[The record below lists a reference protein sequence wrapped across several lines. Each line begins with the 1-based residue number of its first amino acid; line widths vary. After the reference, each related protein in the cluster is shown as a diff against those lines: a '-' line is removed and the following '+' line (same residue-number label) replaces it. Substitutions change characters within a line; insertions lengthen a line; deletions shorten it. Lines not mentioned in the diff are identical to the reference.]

1 MVFGL
6 NTSRLKAA
14 YTSARYLF
22 PLTAFSTLSVVS
34 AQFNMLEEML
44 THKMTIEARRAWV
57 MLNGR
62 HQGSQKDGSFPVRS
76 NERHDQRV
84 HHIDNL
90 RLAMTTLLV
99 LHHSAVEIIHATDP
113 VRHSGRSKLEVVA
126 LNIFAM
132 TNKPLLWALFFFLSG
147 YSILDFL
154 HSFTRIGSRG
164 NFHDADASWLYTRL
178 SGPIPYVIILLS
190 MDYVY
195 LFLRYAQR
203 RTGNIVGV
211 LGLTTAVLL
220 TVRSL
225 GIDIASISNPILQI
239 SYDYPGPVAPL
250 SFVAYIAGVYFE
262 AFEEYLPS
270 TKTLAIFSACLSASY
285 LSMGIAYNLSP
296 ATSSFIDAQYKE
308 GLPYLPSAARYFYL
322 ILNIFVFYILSLSA
336 ITLFCRAEWAREEL
350 PHIMTPIRRT
360 TYLQVYFHIIPVSTA
375 VRFTRAIRGSHLARF
390 LVVSFIGVVVT
401 WTVVWCWW
409 LLLNFV
415 AKVAR
420 EKTGF
425 FAAIAK
431 SWEQFTKRYSYDRDA
446 NIIQDK
452 RTSR

>member
-1 MVFGL
+1 
-6 NTSRLKAA
+6 
-14 YTSARYLF
+14 
-22 PLTAFSTLSVVS
+22 
-34 AQFNMLEEML
+34 MLEEML
-44 THKMTIEARRAWV
+44 THKMTIEARKAWV

-147 YSILDFL
+147 YSMSLSLSSNTSEFRTFL
-154 HSFTRIGSRG
+154 SRSLKIGLPALIYTKYVQIHLFRSFAVGSRG
-164 NFHDADASWLYTRL
+164 IFHDVDASWLYTRL

-195 LFLRYAQR
+195 LFLRYAQKR
-203 RTGNIVGV
+203 MGNIIGV

-225 GIDIASISNPILQI
+225 GIDIASISNPILQN
-239 SYDYPGPVAPL
+239 SCDYPGPVAPL
-250 SFVAYIAGVYFE
+250 SFVAYIAGVHFE

-296 ATSSFIDAQYKE
+296 TISSFIDAQYKE

-336 ITLFCRAEWAREEL
+336 ITLFCRAEWAREKL

-360 TYLQVYFHIIPVSTA
+360 TYFQVYFHIIPISTA
-375 VRFTRAIRGSHLARF
+375 VRFTRAIRGSPLARF

-425 FAAIAK
+425 FSAIAK